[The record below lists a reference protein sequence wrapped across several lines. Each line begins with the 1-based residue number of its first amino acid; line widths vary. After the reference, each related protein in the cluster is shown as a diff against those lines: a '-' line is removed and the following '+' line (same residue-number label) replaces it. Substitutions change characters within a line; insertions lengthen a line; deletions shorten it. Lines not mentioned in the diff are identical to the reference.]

1 MKGLIDGIVIAG
13 TTEGRE
19 VVEALNRQ
27 GLKLAVT
34 VATSLG
40 RQVLDHVTGMEHTAV
55 FEGRRDVD
63 GFRALFER
71 LLPRFVVD
79 ASHPFAVEV
88 SRTVKDVCQSMDIGY
103 VRYLRTD
110 GDASGD
116 VVAEGFSRGYAKDA
130 SAAGFH
136 QEDAKDMSAAG
147 FRRIYAEDAVQA
159 AGILRELPGN
169 ILLTTGA
176 NTAGIYL
183 SEIPDFNDRCYIR
196 VLDTEPSVGA
206 CLTAGVVKS
215 HIIAAYPPF
224 SCADNLALLKRYD
237 IQALVT
243 KDSGEAGGLTEK
255 LESAR
260 LMGIPVILIRRPVQG
275 DGVGS
280 IEELKALMIKRG
292 WMDEP

>member
-55 FEGRRDVD
+55 FEGRRDAE

-116 VVAEGFSRGYAKDA
+116 VAAEGFSPGNAKDT
-130 SAAGFH
+130 
-136 QEDAKDMSAAG
+136 SAAG

-176 NTAGIYL
+176 NTVGVYL

-243 KDSGEAGGLTEK
+243 KDSGEAGGLPEK

>member
-1 MKGLIDGIVIAG
+1 MIDGIVIAG

-116 VVAEGFSRGYAKDA
+116 AFT
-130 SAAGFH
+130 
-136 QEDAKDMSAAG
+136 AG

-159 AGILRELPGN
+159 AGILREFPGN

-243 KDSGEAGGLTEK
+243 KDSGEAGGLPEK